1 MAVENKILMTQLQYW
16 TVIIKLVEKCLYLDF
31 TFAQIN
37 NLIIIIIT

>member
-31 TFAQIN
+31 IFGQIK